1 MHAARYGAEDPGGS
15 YRVSGRYHRG
25 GDHFEAAEVFPA
37 LYLATAPEVCLGEL
51 QRHLTAA
58 MLPRLNSYLLTE
70 LRVSLGA
77 VLDITLPEKVGLAT
91 KDLMHDTEYYLTQA
105 IGAAARELGAEAILV
120 PSASRLG
127 TNLVVFTD
135 RLRPGSILEGVSSRA
150 PRLYVED
157 DYS

>member
-25 GDHFEAAEVFPA
+25 GDHFEASEVFPA
-37 LYLATAPEVCLGEL
+37 LYLATAPEICLGEL

-77 VLDITLPEKVGLAT
+77 VLDITLSEKIGLAPE
-91 KDLMHDTEYYLTQA
+91 DLMHDTEYSLTQA
-105 IGAAARELGAEAILV
+105 IGVASREVGAEAILV

-157 DYS
+157 YD